1 MTIIIRDNRTTY
13 HIHLRIL
20 RLLPLCNNL
29 RLTLLT
35 GTDEYGEP
43 VHGSMYQGL
52 WTNGPKEA
60 YELPD
65 YTWKEHFGKPVPSY
79 PPREIIY
86 DYLQSKYLI
95 VCEMT
100 SEKRERCY
108 YPHPVVAFDSLK

>member
-1 MTIIIRDNRTTY
+1 
-13 HIHLRIL
+13 
-20 RLLPLCNNL
+20 
-29 RLTLLT
+29 
-35 GTDEYGEP
+35 
-43 VHGSMYQGL
+43 MYQGL

-95 VCEMT
+95 V
-100 SEKRERCY
+100 
-108 YPHPVVAFDSLK
+108 